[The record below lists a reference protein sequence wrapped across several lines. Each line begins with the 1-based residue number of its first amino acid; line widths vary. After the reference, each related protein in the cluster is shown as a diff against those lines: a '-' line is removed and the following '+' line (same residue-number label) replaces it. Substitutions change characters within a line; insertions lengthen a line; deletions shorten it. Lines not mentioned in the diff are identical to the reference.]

1 MTGPSVKTRA
11 LVRHRAN
18 DRCEICGR
26 YLKPGEGQTHH
37 RLPRQA
43 GGTRREWV
51 NSAINLLFVCL
62 DCHMWTEANRAE
74 SYKLGVLV
82 HQGSDPAAVP
92 VLLLVPG
99 WVLLDVD
106 GDYIPRDRGVTA

>member
-1 MTGPSVKTRA
+1 MTGPPVKIRA

-26 YLKPGEGQTHH
+26 YLKSGEAQTHH

-43 GGTRREWV
+43 GGTRREWI

-62 DCHMWTEANRAE
+62 DCHLWVERNRAE
-74 SYKLGVLV
+74 SYKLGLLV
-82 HQGSDPAAVP
+82 HQGGDPATIP
-92 VLLLVPG
+92 VFLLIPD
-99 WVLLDVD
+99 WVFLDNN
-106 GDYIPRDRGVTA
+106 GNYIPRDREVTA